1 MSTYTD
7 PAFIKKVLRKG
18 AEPEV
23 YSRILD
29 DLWFQDSNLVIKFL
43 DASVKSKALLKQFNK
58 DPCLYFLE
66 MQNSSFYY
74 LDRVPC
80 CNLLSTNSPSYH
92 KESVFKVV
100 FYHYRLY
107 TTNRYYGSVVQFLF
121 SPEDIVRKI
130 LELIWSCDSLKDVI
144 PQIIEISAPTPEW
157 PIIRTALEYN
167 HFYVPNSLEL
177 INLIK

>member
-1 MSTYTD
+1 MSAYTD
-7 PAFIKKVLRKG
+7 PAFIMKVLRKG

-29 DLWFQDSNLVIKFL
+29 DLWYQSSDLVIKFL
-43 DASVKSKALLKQFNK
+43 DESVKSEALLKQFDKN
-58 DPCLYFLE
+58 PCLYFLE

-80 CNLLSTNSPSYH
+80 CNLLSTNSPSYQ
-92 KESVFKVV
+92 KESVFKAI

-107 TTNRYYGSVVQFLF
+107 TNNRYYGSVVQFLF
-121 SPEDIVRKI
+121 SPEDIIRKI
-130 LELIWSCDSLKDVI
+130 LEIIWSIDSLKDVI
-144 PQIIEISAPTPEW
+144 PQIIDVSASTPEW
-157 PIIRTALEYN
+157 PVIKAALECN
-167 HFYVPNSLEL
+167 NFYVPNSLEM